1 MLLPVKITLK
11 ASASNPFQGRTLSTL
26 SSHAPC
32 PSPSYPSNEKIMEKT
47 GRQQNRPSVAD
58 IIIGTSLGFGF
69 WPWGPGTAGAV
80 FGTLVWWL
88 YAWLLPSYTC
98 VLSLTLVLIV
108 GVTLISIAP
117 INRLERFWG
126 ADPSRVVIDETVGV
140 WVTLMAV
147 PQSREWYYVLAAF
160 LLFRI
165 MDIWKP
171 LGCRRID
178 RHVRGGWGVMLDDIL
193 AGVYGAIVL
202 LAVRWGV
209 DGAHIPCHKL
219 ASSISGMV
227 HVNPMSHLLAQMT
240 A

>member
-1 MLLPVKITLK
+1 MKNRDNQQDGP
-11 ASASNPFQGRTLSTL
+11 SAIDVL
-26 SSHAPC
+26 
-32 PSPSYPSNEKIMEKT
+32 
-47 GRQQNRPSVAD
+47 
-58 IIIGTSLGFGF
+58 IGTSLGFGF

-80 FGTLVWWL
+80 FGTAVWGL

-98 VLSLTLVLIV
+98 VLALTLGLIIL
-108 GVTLISIAP
+108 TTIISIAP

-140 WVTLMAV
+140 WITLMAV

-160 LLFRI
+160 IIFRI

-202 LAVRWGV
+202 FAVRWV
-209 DGAHIPCHKL
+209 ADGAHTPCHKL
-219 ASSISGMV
+219 TGAITGMMPD
-227 HVNPMSHLLAQMT
+227 NPMSHLLTQMT